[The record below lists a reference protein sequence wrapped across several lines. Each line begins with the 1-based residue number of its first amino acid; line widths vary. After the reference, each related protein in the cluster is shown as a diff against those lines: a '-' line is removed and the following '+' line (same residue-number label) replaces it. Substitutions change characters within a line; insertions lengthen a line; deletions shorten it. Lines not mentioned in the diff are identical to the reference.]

1 MTARQALALILL
13 AIAAVVFVSLVLP
26 ARRDRTAAQEEYAL
40 ANAERQRLRVR
51 LADRDRRTSEDQ
63 GATAAD
69 GAAAVRALRHAA
81 LRATEG
87 LEMSGVTVSSTASA
101 QGAIAAR
108 GQLVAEG
115 GFVDALRLT
124 RRLAAPSSGLLL
136 QRVRLGVAGGAVRVE
151 ANTFILREV
160 R

>member
-1 MTARQALALILL
+1 MTRRALALVLL
-13 AIAAVVFVSLVLP
+13 VIAAVVFVSLVVP
-26 ARRDRTAAQEEYAL
+26 ARRDRGAAEKEYAL
-40 ANAERQRLRVR
+40 ARAERQRLRVR
-51 LADRDRRTSEDQ
+51 LADLDRRTSEEQ

-69 GAAAVRALRHAA
+69 GAAAVRALRRAA
-81 LRATEG
+81 LQATKG
-87 LEMSGVTVSSTASA
+87 LQVSGVSVSSTASE

-136 QRVRLGVAGGAVRVE
+136 QRVSLGVAGRAVRVE

-160 R
+160 Q

>member
-1 MTARQALALILL
+1 MTRRALALILL
-13 AIAAVVFVSLVLP
+13 VVAAVVFVSLVLP
-26 ARRDRTAAQEEYAL
+26 ARRDRTAAREEYAL
-40 ANAERQRLRVR
+40 ARAERQRLIVR

-63 GATAAD
+63 GATSAD

-87 LEMSGVTVSSTASA
+87 LEVSGVTVSSTARA

-136 QRVRLGVAGGAVRVE
+136 QRVSLGVAGGAVRVE
-151 ANTFILREV
+151 ADTFILREV

>member
-1 MTARQALALILL
+1 
-13 AIAAVVFVSLVLP
+13 V
-26 ARRDRTAAQEEYAL
+26 
-40 ANAERQRLRVR
+40 
-51 LADRDRRTSEDQ
+51 
-63 GATAAD
+63 
-69 GAAAVRALRHAA
+69 
-81 LRATEG
+81 
-87 LEMSGVTVSSTASA
+87 SGVSVSSTASE

-136 QRVRLGVAGGAVRVE
+136 QRVSLGVAGRAVRVE

-160 R
+160 Q